1 MKKLTVFAVAI
12 ALAGIALSAWA
23 DDLEISGH
31 INTGMG
37 WQYRTK
43 TIHNA
48 LFGGFTEE
56 GMLPANAEVDTDNR
70 LTHRSDVLFYV
81 GDVELDLAKTFGE
94 NIRLR
99 ADLDFVRANS
109 YGYFGW
115 GVNDIIEQA
124 YVTLNIP
131 VGNGMEFLVGR
142 FNAPMGLEA
151 VDTNDNDLPFHTVVF
166 NYLRPKNLTGA
177 KLYYAFS
184 DMVDLHL
191 WLANNLQDVISTGG
205 NGPKQIPAFGMRLGV
220 KWGEKEKE
228 STVGLSAAA
237 SAEADDNDAEKMG
250 EWSYL
255 ADVDANV
262 WLTDA
267 FALGLEGLFRV
278 DDATSGAKDNYYYA
292 GILNLHY
299 VFSDVWDGTLRYTWA
314 YDRNG
319 DVDGLLPYGTGGAS
333 INGADDASQYHV
345 IMWSDTT
352 GTSHPTSALGAKVQD
367 HQIDL
372 GINYHITDGAKL
384 SLMDRFEYVIPAK
397 GGVARSYGN
406 LNKTGIV
413 NTLALNFAYEF

>member
-1 MKKLTVFAVAI
+1 MKKLMVFAVAI

-43 TIHNA
+43 AIHNA

-56 GMLPANAEVDTDNR
+56 AMLPVNAEIGTDNK
-70 LTHRSDVLFYV
+70 LTHRSDVLFYA

-151 VDTNDNDLPFHTVVF
+151 VDTNDNDLPLHTVVF

-237 SAEADDNDAEKMG
+237 SAEADDNGAEKMG

-292 GILNLHY
+292 GILSLHY

-319 DVDGLLPYGTGGAS
+319 GGLGLYDNGGAS
-333 INGADDASQYHV
+333 INAAQAASQYHV
-345 IMWSDTT
+345 LGT
-352 GTSHPTSALGAKVQD
+352 GTSALGAKVQD

-406 LNKTGIV
+406 WNKTGIV